1 MLGSYK
7 SDTSESNASPHET
20 ENAPGETAQQAS
32 TPAPIEIPGVPPA
45 IDELTPSPQF
55 SLSDALAQAE
65 ADRKKQHLN
74 FVWPA
79 ALPLPQRGSGRAPRR
94 RRPPPPAAPSTPTQ
108 GTKTWMLA
116 IGAVVFLL
124 AAALIFHSTLSPDAA
139 ASTAPKH
146 RASTEL
152 ARLAPAP
159 VPPDTAPPEL
169 PTQPP
174 GEPLVLPVQAE
185 PEASA
190 SAKPV
195 SEPPQPQKAVAPVAP
210 VERAV
215 RATNTPS
222 PRAQAS
228 ARRATSPATRVP
240 WWE

>member
-20 ENAPGETAQQAS
+20 DSAPLEIAQRAS
-32 TPAPIEIPGVPPA
+32 TPVPIEVPGVPPA

-94 RRPPPPAAPSTPTQ
+94 RHPPPATPSTLTQ

-124 AAALIFHSTLSPDAA
+124 AAALMFHSTLSPDAA
-139 ASTAPKH
+139 ASTASKPQ
-146 RASTEL
+146 RTTEL

-185 PEASA
+185 PDASA
-190 SAKPV
+190 SAKPA
-195 SEPPQPQKAVAPVAP
+195 SEPPHPQKTTAP

-215 RATNTPS
+215 RAPNTP
-222 PRAQAS
+222 PPPAQAS
-228 ARRATSPATRVP
+228 ARRGTSPATRVP

>member
-7 SDTSESNASPHET
+7 SDTSESNAPPHET
-20 ENAPGETAQQAS
+20 EKAPLETAQHAS
-32 TPAPIEIPGVPPA
+32 TPVPIEIPGVPPA
-45 IDELTPSPQF
+45 IDELTPSPQL

-65 ADRKKQHLN
+65 ADRKKQHVN

-79 ALPLPQRGSGRAPRR
+79 ALPLPQRGNGRAPRR
-94 RRPPPPAAPSTPTQ
+94 RRPPPAAPSTPTQ

-146 RASTEL
+146 QASTEL

-185 PEASA
+185 PEGSA
-190 SAKPV
+190 SAKPA
-195 SEPPQPQKAVAPVAP
+195 SEPPQPQPQKTAAP
-210 VERAV
+210 VERAA
-215 RATNTPS
+215 RATTTPS
-222 PRAQAS
+222 PPAQAS
-228 ARRATSPATRVP
+228 ARRGTSPATRVP